1 MYKVSLLKCDEYN
14 DQKIKDTIIKS
25 LENIDF
31 DISSVNNKRI
41 ALKPNLLMPGKIE
54 KAIITNPV
62 FFKAVAE
69 IVKDYN
75 GKMVLIESPAIHSL
89 HNTMKKVGYQEII
102 EKMDIE
108 VADISKTKTI
118 HNKEALQYKSIEIIE
133 EFFNTD
139 IIISMPKYKTHGL
152 TYVTGAVKNMFG
164 SISGMSKSQMHMKMP
179 SNELFS
185 NFLLDL
191 YGAFQYGFDEQK
203 PFVNIMDAIIGMEGD
218 GPGYSGTPK
227 FMGAVIAGQDAI
239 SVDYVATKAAG
250 LDINKVYTI
259 IYGFSRSFGA
269 SSEQDIQVIG
279 NSIDDFSGII
289 FSPTENSILSHAVRW
304 PFTSVT
310 IKNLFT
316 EKPVPDETKCTCCYQ
331 CQKICP
337 AKAIS
342 KAKSGKKIPDYN
354 YDKCIRCFCC
364 MEICPEAAIS
374 VKKGLLQWIF
384 R

>member
-139 IIISMPKYKTHGL
+139 IIICMPKYKTHGL

-164 SISGMSKSQMHMKMP
+164 SISGMSKSKMHMKMP

-279 NSIDDFSGII
+279 NSIDDFSDII

-342 KAKSGKKIPDYN
+342 KAKSGKKTPDYN

-374 VKKGLLQWIF
+374 VKKGFLQWIF